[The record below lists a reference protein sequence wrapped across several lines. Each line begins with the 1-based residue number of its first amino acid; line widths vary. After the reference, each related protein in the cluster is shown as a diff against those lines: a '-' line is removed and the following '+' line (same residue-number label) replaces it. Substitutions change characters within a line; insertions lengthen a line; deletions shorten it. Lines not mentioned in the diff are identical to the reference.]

1 VTLPPP
7 ITIEGGVTLSN
18 KKLISRIFLY
28 TLHDGEATAALRSTP
43 DRKKKIT
50 WKWSEEMTINELMLD
65 AGFERDPALSIESV
79 GTKPL
84 TILALISETTVGG

>member
-1 VTLPPP
+1 
-7 ITIEGGVTLSN
+7 
-18 KKLISRIFLY
+18 
-28 TLHDGEATAALRSTP
+28 
-43 DRKKKIT
+43 
-50 WKWSEEMTINELMLD
+50 MTINEVMLD